1 MSVTVQDYRRTD
13 LRLDTGGD
21 PFWII
26 SRVVDG
32 DTVSGLKDKACVLF
46 SFPVAEQHIIIHEIV
61 VKVTRAFTSGTSL
74 VLGTYTLAEDNVL
87 PGGVATVV
95 KEDAYVESGDI
106 IPGTI
111 GVYFPTVGDFVD
123 SRASGV
129 TINGGNL
136 IIGSATNVPAVV
148 LTPKDTT
155 ISMGQA
161 KVQMLISVIP

>member
-32 DTVSGLKDKACVLF
+32 DAVSGLKDKACVLF

-61 VKVTRAFTSGTSL
+61 VKITRAFTSGTTL
-74 VLGTYTLAEDNVL
+74 ELGVYTLLEDNVL
-87 PGGVATVV
+87 PGGTADLV
-95 KEDAYVESGDI
+95 KVNTYVESSDI

-111 GVYFPTVGDFVD
+111 GVYFPTIGDFVD
-123 SRASGV
+123 ARASGV
-129 TINGGNL
+129 TMDGGNL
-136 IIGSATNVPAVV
+136 IIGKDTNVPAVV
-148 LTPKDTT
+148 LTPKVAT